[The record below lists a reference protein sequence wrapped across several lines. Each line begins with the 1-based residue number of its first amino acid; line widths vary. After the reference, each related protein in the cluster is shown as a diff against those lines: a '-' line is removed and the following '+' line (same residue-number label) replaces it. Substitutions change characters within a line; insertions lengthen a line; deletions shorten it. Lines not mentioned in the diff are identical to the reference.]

1 MIVARTPS
9 ETASTPF
16 PTHTSLG
23 FTTFLTEVS
32 LFGEDDLLGEAD
44 GRFVVE
50 KIWGEAVEVVESGR
64 AENTTDSV
72 RIVKVTVF

>member
-32 LFGEDDLLGEAD
+32 LFGEDDPLGEAD
-44 GRFVVE
+44 RRFVVE
-50 KIWGEAVEVVESGR
+50 EI
-64 AENTTDSV
+64 
-72 RIVKVTVF
+72 

>member
-9 ETASTPF
+9 ETASIPC

-32 LFGEDDLLGEAD
+32 LFGEDDPLGEA
-44 GRFVVE
+44 GKRFVVE
-50 KIWGEAVEVVESGR
+50 EI
-64 AENTTDSV
+64 
-72 RIVKVTVF
+72 